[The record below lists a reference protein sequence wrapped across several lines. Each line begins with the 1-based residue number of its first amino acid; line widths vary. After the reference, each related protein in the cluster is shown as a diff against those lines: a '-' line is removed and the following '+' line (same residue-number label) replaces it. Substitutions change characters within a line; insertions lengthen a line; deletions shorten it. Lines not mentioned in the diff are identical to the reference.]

1 MKTIALRFS
10 LVSSFLPLLWLG
22 ASPAIAGPLPTIL
35 EPARDHE
42 RFVVRG
48 PHFALTLSAHEL
60 HLRSAQSATTLT
72 WQGARPEARLTGEAR
87 SETVLHDLRG
97 NDRAAWRR
105 DIPAYTTARARQLY
119 SGVDLVYHS
128 RAGAVEFDLELV
140 PHADPQ
146 PIQFS
151 LPGATLSAA
160 GEIQMPGGFV
170 WKRPVAW
177 QGETSVPVAYASR
190 GAGQFGFTLGAYDKS
205 QPLLIDPVLSYAT
218 YLGGSQVDDARA
230 IAVDAAGN
238 SYVIGSSTSPDYPGT
253 TRGQTFGSQDIV
265 VAKLNPAGTAIIW
278 ATYLGGQSVDIGLA
292 IAVDA
297 EGNVYGGGSTAS
309 TNFPV
314 SDTAYQRVLGG
325 GSAITDGVVFR
336 LNSTGNTLNWST
348 YLGGT
353 LSDDVRSLAVD
364 STGAVY
370 VTGRTDSTD
379 FVNTNRENLPA
390 RGGGDAFVTKLNPSG
405 SAIVYSLLLGGFALD
420 VGNGIAVDSTGS
432 AYVVGESR
440 SENFPTTAGAFQ
452 TARRGGSDAF
462 IARIRP
468 DGSGLVYSTYFGGE
482 AQEAANAVAVD
493 ATGNA
498 FLTGQTFSS
507 QLPVTSLAYQRS
519 PSLTPDAFVTKLN
532 PQGSSLFYSTYLGG
546 DNEDTGLTIAVN
558 RLGEAYVGGQTNS
571 ANFPL
576 RNDGP
581 LLATPF
587 AGGYDGF
594 LTKMNFGATVAA
606 FSTHIGGAGND
617 SLNGIAIDTAGG
629 IWGAGSTA
637 SSNFPATAGVIASR
651 LSGASDGFV
660 VRYAEITVRITPAII
675 SLGAGESQQFSADV
689 SNTSNTAVRWGIFPA
704 LGTISTTGLYTA
716 PASFTGTPTVTVS
729 AISVADGTKIGE
741 AIITLVQRV
750 QISVTPTSVT
760 LLANQTQQFTAIVQG
775 STNRAVTWTI
785 TPESGEIDRAT
796 GLYRAPGVIFA
807 PATVTVRAASVA
819 DSQRVATAIIT
830 LSPPVGP
837 SVPQISIE
845 GVTNAAS
852 FRSATDQ
859 GGVSPGQLVTF
870 FGRDMGPVQ
879 LTRLRLDGDGLV
891 ANSLA
896 GTRVLFDGI
905 AAPMIYTSAT
915 QLAAVVPYGIEGRA
929 TTQVQVEYEGRRSN
943 TIALPVINAAPAL
956 FTADS
961 SGRGQGAI
969 LNQDGSV
976 NAPTNQA
983 DRGSVVVLYLTGEG
997 ATNPT
1002 GVDGKPNAS
1011 PAPQPKLPVSVS
1023 IGGIDAPILYAGG
1036 APGLVAGVMQ
1046 INVRIPQSVQSG
1058 ALPIVV
1064 NVGSA
1069 SSRPNVTV
1077 AVQ

>member
-1 MKTIALRFS
+1 MKTIAMRFS
-10 LVSSFLPLLWLG
+10 LALSFLPLLWLG
-22 ASPAIAGPLPTIL
+22 AVPALAGPFPTIL
-35 EPARDHE
+35 EPARDHG

-48 PHFALTLSAHEL
+48 PNFALDLSAHEL
-60 HLRSAQSATTLT
+60 HLLSQRSQSTLT
-72 WQGARPEARLTGEAR
+72 WQGARPEARLAGETRAA
-87 SETVLHDLRG
+87 TVLHDLRG
-97 NDRAAWRR
+97 NQPSAWRT
-105 DIPAYTTARARQLY
+105 DIPAFTTARARQLY
-119 SGVDLVYHS
+119 PGIDLVYHS
-128 RAGAVEFDLELV
+128 RAGAVEFDLELAA
-140 PHADPQ
+140 HAEAAR
-146 PIQFS
+146 IQFS

-160 GEIQMPGGFV
+160 GELQLPGGFT

-177 QGETSVPVAYASR
+177 QGQTAVPVSYSSR
-190 GAGQFGFTLGAYDKS
+190 GPGQFGFTLGDYDKTR
-205 QPLLIDPVLSYAT
+205 PLLIDPVLTFAT
-218 YLGGSQVDDARA
+218 YLGGAQVDDARA

-253 TRGQTFGSQDIV
+253 TRGQTFGAQDIV
-265 VAKLNPAGTAIIW
+265 VAKLNPTGTAVVW
-278 ATYLGGQSVDIGLA
+278 STYIGGQGVDIGLA

-297 EGNVYGGGSTAS
+297 QGNVSGGGSTAS

-314 SDTAYQRVLGG
+314 SDSAYQRVLGG

-336 LNSTGNTLNWST
+336 LNSTGSAITWST
-348 YLGGT
+348 YLGGS
-353 LSDDVRSLAVD
+353 LSDLVRGLAID

-390 RGGGDAFVTKLNPSG
+390 RGGGDAFVTKLNASG
-405 SAIVYSLLLGGFALD
+405 SAVVYSLLLGGFALD
-420 VGNGIAVDSTGS
+420 VGNGIALDSTGS
-432 AYVVGESR
+432 AFVVGESR
-440 SENFPTTAGAFQ
+440 SENFPTTEGAFQ

-462 IARIRP
+462 VARVRP
-468 DGSGLVYSTYFGGE
+468 DGSGLIYCTYYGGE

-493 ATGNA
+493 ATSNA
-498 FLTGQTFSS
+498 YFTGQTFST
-507 QLPVTSLAYQRS
+507 QLPVTPLAYQRG
-519 PSLTPDAFVTKLN
+519 PALTPDAFAAKLN
-532 PQGSSLFYSTYLGG
+532 PQGTSLFYSTYLGG

-581 LLATPF
+581 LPATAF

-594 LTKMNFGATVAA
+594 LAKVNFGATALA
-606 FSTHIGGAGND
+606 FSTHVGGAGND
-617 SLNGIAIDTAGG
+617 SLNGIAIDTGG
-629 IWGAGSTA
+629 RIWGAGSTE
-637 SSNFPATAGVIASR
+637 STNFPATAGALANR
-651 LSGASDGFV
+651 LGGASDGFV
-660 VRYAEITVRITPAII
+660 ARFAEITVQVTPAAI
-675 SLGAGESQQFSADV
+675 SLGAGESQQFLADV
-689 SNTSNTAVRWGIFPA
+689 SNTTNTAVRWGIFPA
-704 LGTISTTGLYTA
+704 LGAISTTGLYTA
-716 PASFTGTPTVTVS
+716 PASFSGTQTVTIS
-729 AISVADGTKIGE
+729 AISQADGTKIGE
-741 AIITLVQRV
+741 AIVTLVQRV
-750 QISVTPTSVT
+750 QISVSPATVT
-760 LLANQTQQFTAIVQG
+760 LLANQTQQFTATVQG
-775 STNRAVTWTI
+775 STNTGVTWTI
-785 TPESGEIDRAT
+785 SPESGEIDRAT
-796 GLYRAPGVIFA
+796 GFYRAPGVIFA
-807 PATVTVRAASVA
+807 PTTVTVRAASVA
-819 DSQRVATAIIT
+819 DSQRFATATIT

-837 SVPQISIE
+837 SSPQISIE

-852 FRSATDQ
+852 FRTATDQ

-870 FGRDMGPVQ
+870 FGQDMGPAQ
-879 LTRLRLDGDGLV
+879 LAGLRLDGAGLV

-896 GTRVLFDGI
+896 GTRVLFDGT
-905 AAPMIYTSAT
+905 AAPLIYTSAT
-915 QLAAVVPYGIEGRA
+915 QLAAVVPYAVEGRA

-969 LNQDGSV
+969 LNQNGTL
-976 NAPTNQA
+976 NAATNQA

-997 ATNPT
+997 ATNPN

-1011 PAPQPKLPVSVS
+1011 PAPQPKLPVTVS
-1023 IGGIDAPILYAGG
+1023 IGGIDAQILYAGG

-1058 ALPIVV
+1058 QLPIIV

>member
-10 LVSSFLPLLWLG
+10 LALSVLPLLWLG
-22 ASPAIAGPLPTIL
+22 AVSAVAGPFPAIL
-35 EPARDHE
+35 EPARDHG

-48 PHFALTLSAHEL
+48 PSFALNLSAHEL
-60 HLRSAQSATTLT
+60 RLLTNGSESTLT
-72 WQGARPEARLTGEAR
+72 WQGARPEARLAGEVRAH
-87 SETVLHDLRG
+87 TVLHDLRG
-97 NDRAAWRR
+97 TDRAAWRR
-105 DIPAYTTARARQLY
+105 DIPAFTTARARQLY
-119 SGVDLVYHS
+119 PGIDLVYHS
-128 RAGAVEFDLELV
+128 RAGAVEFDLELA
-140 PHADPQ
+140 PQADAASVL
-146 PIQFS
+146 FS
-151 LPGATLSAA
+151 LPGATLSPS
-160 GEIQMPGGFV
+160 GELQLPDGFT
-170 WKRPVAW
+170 WKPPVAW
-177 QGETSVPVAYASR
+177 QGQTAVSVAYSSR
-190 GAGQFGFTLGAYDKS
+190 GTGRFGFTLGDYDKTR
-205 QPLLIDPVLSYAT
+205 PLLIDPVLSYAT
-218 YLGGSQVDDARA
+218 YLGGAQVDDARA

-253 TRGQTFGSQDIV
+253 SRGQTFGSQDIV
-265 VAKLNPAGTAIIW
+265 VAKLNPAGSAVVW
-278 ATYLGGQSVDIGLA
+278 ATYVGGQGVDIGRA
-292 IAVDA
+292 IGVDA

-314 SDTAYQRVLGG
+314 SDNAFQRVLGG

-336 LNSTGNTLNWST
+336 LNPAGSALTWST
-348 YLGGT
+348 YLGGS
-353 LSDDVRSLAVD
+353 LSDLVNGLAID

-390 RGGGDAFVTKLNPSG
+390 RGGGDAYVTKLNSSG

-420 VGNGIAVDSTGS
+420 IGNGIALDSTGS
-432 AYVVGESR
+432 AFVVGESR
-440 SENFPTTAGAFQ
+440 SENFPTTEGAFQ

-462 IARIRP
+462 VARVRP
-468 DGSGLVYSTYFGGE
+468 DGSGLIYCTYFGGE

-493 ATGNA
+493 AAGNA
-498 FLTGQTFSS
+498 FFTGQTFSS
-507 QLPVTSLAYQRS
+507 QLPVTPLAFQRS
-519 PSLTPDAFVTKLN
+519 PSLTPDAFAAKLN
-532 PQGSSLFYSTYLGG
+532 PQGTSLFYSTYLGG
-546 DNEDTGLTIAVN
+546 DNEDTGLTITVN

-576 RNDGP
+576 RSDGP

-594 LTKMNFGATVAA
+594 LSKLNFGATALG

-617 SLNGIAIDTAGG
+617 SLNGIAIDGG
-629 IWGAGSTA
+629 GRIWGAGSTE
-637 SSNFPATAGVIASR
+637 STNFPATAGVVANR

-660 VRYAEITVRITPAII
+660 VRYSEISVQVTPAVI
-675 SLGAGESQQFSADV
+675 SLGAGESRQFLAEV
-689 SNTSNTAVRWGIFPA
+689 SNTTNTAVRWGIFPA
-704 LGTISTTGLYTA
+704 LGAISTTGLYTA
-716 PASFTGTPTVTVS
+716 PASFTGTQTVTVS
-729 AISVADGTKIGE
+729 AISQADGTKIGE

-750 QISVTPTSVT
+750 EISVTPAAVT
-760 LLANQTQQFTAIVQG
+760 LLANQTQQFAATVQG
-775 STNRAVTWTI
+775 STNTAVTWTI
-785 TPESGEIDRAT
+785 SPESGEISAA

-807 PATVTVRAASVA
+807 PTAVTVRAASVA
-819 DSQRVATAIIT
+819 DSQRFATATIT

-837 SVPQISIE
+837 IAPQISIA

-870 FGRDMGPVQ
+870 FGQDMGPVQ
-879 LTRLRLDGDGLV
+879 LAGLRLDGAGLV
-891 ANSLA
+891 GNTLA
-896 GTRVLFDGI
+896 GTRVLFDGV

-915 QLAAVVPYGIEGRA
+915 QLTAVVPYAIEGRA

-961 SGRGQGAI
+961 TGRGQGAI
-969 LNQDGSV
+969 LNQNGTL

-983 DRGSVVVLYLTGEG
+983 DRGSIVVLYLTGEG

-1023 IGGIDAPILYAGG
+1023 IGGIDAQILYAGG

-1046 INVRIPQSVQSG
+1046 INVRIPQSAQSG
-1058 ALPIVV
+1058 ELPIAV

-1069 SSRPNVTV
+1069 SSWPNVTV